1 MNKFVARLSGL
12 FLVAMVVAGFSA
24 TSAFAANLVDGSI
37 SATGDTCSW
46 TNGSTNADP
55 PNTLTIDAASVNSGL
70 SCTGGVSAVLNN
82 SPVVSFDDGAGTGT
96 ADAVDATVT
105 KFGQTCRY
113 RAANPV
119 LTRDG
124 STRNYSG
131 TVNGVPKMSGGFL
144 CPSTVDLTAAVS
156 FH

>member
-1 MNKFVARLSGL
+1 MSTFVSRLSGL
-12 FLVAMVVAGFSA
+12 FVVAMVVAGFSA
-24 TSAFAANLVDGSI
+24 SSAFAANLVDGSI
-37 SATGDTCSW
+37 SASGDTCSW
-46 TNGSTNADP
+46 TNGSTSADP
-55 PNTLTIDAASVNSGL
+55 PSTLTIDAASVNAGL
-70 SCTGGVSAVLNN
+70 SCTGSVSAVLNN

-105 KFGQTCRY
+105 EFGQNCRY

-119 LTRDG
+119 LARDG

-131 TVNGVPKMSGGFL
+131 TVTGVPKVSGSFV
-144 CPSTVDLTAAVS
+144 CPSSVDLTAAVS